1 MSLSLVNSTLSGL
14 KGCQNDIGTGM
25 DIVTDVALDLVETDG
40 NEEDINKLEE
50 MMLDCARLDR
60 EITCFVQAVEAMTE
74 QARLQQQPEAMF
86 TLKNKVKEHFTQL
99 QDSFVDAD
107 LHRHSKIVS
116 FNESIRNSRGQA
128 SPAATEN
135 PEEDMD
141 EDIQVT
147 QSQTNFT
154 CPLTQVEMK
163 NPAKNKKCN
172 HCYDYDAA
180 LAMIRSKH
188 NQNKRFRC
196 PVVGCGNTD
205 VQQSDLVLDA
215 AMKRMIQKK
224 RGAKN

>member
-40 NEEDINKLEE
+40 NEEDIKKLEA

-60 EITCFVQAVEAMTE
+60 EITCFVEAVEAMTA

-99 QDSFVDAD
+99 QSSFVDAD
-107 LHRHSKIVS
+107 LRRHSKVVS

-128 SPAATEN
+128 SPSATEN

-147 QSQTNFT
+147 QSQSNFT
-154 CPLTQVEMK
+154 CPLTQEEMK

-172 HCYDYDAA
+172 HHYDYDAA
-180 LAMIRSKH
+180 LGMIRSKH
-188 NQNKRFRC
+188 SQRKKFRC
-196 PVVGCGNTD
+196 PVVGCGNLD
-205 VQQSDLVLDA
+205 VQQSDLVPDT

-224 RGAKN
+224 RGVKN